1 MRSEDREKFK
11 NLAQKRVNRAIK
23 DLSLIGNLANKS
35 NYSYSQK
42 DADKI
47 VEALK
52 TAVNDVKNKF
62 SGRGDERE
70 PFTLD

>member
-1 MRSEDREKFK
+1 MRIEDREKFK

>member
-1 MRSEDREKFK
+1 MRNEDREKFK

>member
-1 MRSEDREKFK
+1 MRNEDREKFK

-42 DADKI
+42 DADNI